1 METAILLLV
10 LLNLIL
16 TGAGLVLLVL
26 ERRDVLLQKEPEPK
40 PESVLRVDPDKYM
53 EPATVT
59 NIKPVPI
66 RPRPPFGPPM
76 VGEETLK
83 SWLIHL
89 YNNDGVW
96 SRFVEDFYVRA
107 MTNHLVRPYFEG
119 KDTQEIQKKFLAT
132 LLILTDKGVSE
143 AAAATLVQRH
153 MHLGITE
160 AAYDAT
166 MEALEVTLEAYRVP
180 EATIRQFLP
189 MIDFFRDEMVTE

>member
-119 KDTQEIQKKFLAT
+119 KDTQEIQKKFLAVGAIPHAMDAAQFT
-132 LLILTDKGVSE
+132 AFLKSE
-143 AAAATLVQRH
+143 DQRWSKVIAQS
-153 MHLGITE
+153 GIK
-160 AAYDAT
+160 AD
-166 MEALEVTLEAYRVP
+166 
-180 EATIRQFLP
+180 
-189 MIDFFRDEMVTE
+189 